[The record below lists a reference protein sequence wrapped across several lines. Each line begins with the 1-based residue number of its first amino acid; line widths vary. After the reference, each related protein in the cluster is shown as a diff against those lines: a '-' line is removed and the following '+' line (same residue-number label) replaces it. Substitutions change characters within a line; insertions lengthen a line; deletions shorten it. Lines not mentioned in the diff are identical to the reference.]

1 MHVAATKPRAPILL
15 HLRYSLTCEGRG
27 QRARFIVT
35 TALRT
40 HKCISAAEQPEPA
53 ESATLPPCL
62 NTLQTKSYPFPPGLS
77 SRFISSV

>member
-27 QRARFIVT
+27 QRARLIVT

-53 ESATLPPCL
+53 ESATLPPFLSPLCRQKA
-62 NTLQTKSYPFPPGLS
+62 TLSHQ
-77 SRFISSV
+77 V

>member
-1 MHVAATKPRAPILL
+1 MYLNHIERVHVMHVAATKPRAPILL

-27 QRARFIVT
+27 QRALLIVT

-53 ESATLPPCL
+53 GKRC
-62 NTLQTKSYPFPPGLS
+62 S
-77 SRFISSV
+77 SLFIMC